1 MIMTIIDLKPG
12 QSGEIFQLDLDGKLK
27 SRLMEMGMTPGTSV
41 KFVRTAPLGDPINI
55 KVRGFNLGIRRSVAQ
70 NIILK

>member
-1 MIMTIIDLKPG
+1 MTIIDLKPG